1 MFLCSY
7 ARVVLQKPG
16 SPKKISTISPEE
28 AVAKQDKSSES
39 PYTSLLGGSKWCE
52 TCQCWKPDRT
62 HHCRVCDAC
71 VLKMDHHCP
80 WVNGCVGYANYRY
93 FIQFICYTSGMATWV
108 FTTTLAAFIMGNGL
122 TTYSGIVIALI
133 VLSGIV
139 MIAIGT
145 FTCSHLWLVTLNRTT
160 IENIQFRAWTNK
172 QSTKKPDTFTH
183 SGKNVFNQG
192 TFKNWTEVMGDKWWQ
207 WFFPV
212 AAKTRCNGVNF
223 GYNSDTL
230 EEYQRVAS

>member
-1 MFLCSY
+1 MGK
-7 ARVVLQKPG
+7 AR
-16 SPKKISTISPEE
+16 
-28 AVAKQDKSSES
+28 
-39 PYTSLLGGSKWCE
+39 
-52 TCQCWKPDRT
+52 
-62 HHCRVCDAC
+62 
-71 VLKMDHHCP
+71 
-80 WVNGCVGYANYRY
+80 VNGCVGYANYRY

-122 TTYSGIVIALI
+122 VYNLIFKISWQPQQLCHWPVTCIVDNLQRNSHCFDRSVSLNIPDNTPPDTSNWLRI
-133 VLSGIV
+133 RPRRSGIV

-207 WFFPV
+207 WFCKFYSSFGCWSKENTHHNLCFHLVPV